1 MWILNFKTK
10 PSHIT
15 PSLCLNSTTVP
26 LSMWT
31 FKEELPFMMQVSRDS
46 LPDRM
51 VSEYIESLKVI
62 LRV

>member
-1 MWILNFKTK
+1 
-10 PSHIT
+10 
-15 PSLCLNSTTVP
+15 
-26 LSMWT
+26 MWT

>member
-31 FKEELPFMMQVSRDS
+31 FREEPPFTMQVSRES
-46 LPDRM
+46 LLDTM
-51 VSEYIESLKVI
+51 LSEYIESLKVI